1 MGGALLSE
9 SVTGI
14 LIPVAAVIGIGF
26 ALLQWVLVSRVKVGP
41 DSSQMVFFTNFT
53 LGMLKMG
60 QLYVLTGA
68 EGEICSNFSIAN
80 SSSSSYQQIIEFIVG
95 HEEERSR
102 SSQFT

>member
-1 MGGALLSE
+1 MLFTSDQSLYADSTDTE
-9 SVTGI
+9 DIVDN
-14 LIPVAAVIGIGF
+14 F
-26 ALLQWVLVSRVKVGP
+26 ASNQT
-41 DSSQMVFFTNFT
+41 VFFTNFT

-60 QLYVLTGA
+60 QLYVLIGA

-80 SSSSSYQQIIEFIVG
+80 SSSSSYQQIIESIVG